1 MERDIM
7 LCTGCIPEKL
17 LKLSKT
23 LQNNRELHV
32 FLNLVKNEG
41 HKINSIAAF
50 LPFKK

>member
-32 FLNLVKNEG
+32 FLKF
-41 HKINSIAAF
+41 S
-50 LPFKK
+50 KK